1 MRFNKTDKLDRAAP
15 TRFTDTEIATALLK
29 EQNRTIPPSPTW
41 CEEAVSALNEIYR
54 GNRSVATE
62 IDNIR
67 LIERLTF
74 SGDGETPH
82 LHLTRQTRDIL
93 SAANMLPWRK

>member
-1 MRFNKTDKLDRAAP
+1 MRFDKTDRAPPTRLTDAEIEKALFKEANRTVAP
-15 TRFTDTEIATALLK
+15 T
-29 EQNRTIPPSPTW
+29 STW
-41 CEEAVSALNEIYR
+41 CEEAVSALNEIYG

-62 IDNIR
+62 INSIR
-67 LIERLTF
+67 LVERLTF
-74 SGDGETPH
+74 SGDSETPH